1 MVSFPSGAV
10 CYSLFS
16 PLPIHLLCITSQSDF
31 PKSLV
36 SDLICLTLLLESAL
50 PQPLPSTTLQLPM
63 GRSVL
68 GEAEEQRGSKGL
80 AGLTPGRTDW
90 RPHRDKGLLASG
102 SRSQQGRQA
111 VRVPSRGDRNPP
123 RSADPGK
130 DAALLCCLRSPW

>member
-1 MVSFPSGAV
+1 MVSFPSGAA

-50 PQPLPSTTLQLPM
+50 PQPLPSTAFQLPM

-80 AGLTPGRTDW
+80 AGWTGRTDW
-90 RPHRDKGLLASG
+90 RRQRDEGFLAGGEPFSAEEAGHQGAIQGGLQPTSLYR
-102 SRSQQGRQA
+102 SR
-111 VRVPSRGDRNPP
+111 
-123 RSADPGK
+123 
-130 DAALLCCLRSPW
+130 

>member
-1 MVSFPSGAV
+1 M

-50 PQPLPSTTLQLPM
+50 PQPLPSTTAFQLPM

-80 AGLTPGRTDW
+80 AGWTNGTDW
-90 RPHRDKGLLASG
+90 RLHRYKGLLG
-102 SRSQQGRQA
+102 SEEPLSAREAGCEGPIQRGLQPTLLYRSR
-111 VRVPSRGDRNPP
+111 
-123 RSADPGK
+123 
-130 DAALLCCLRSPW
+130 

>member
-1 MVSFPSGAV
+1 MPAMVAFPSRGG

-50 PQPLPSTTLQLPM
+50 PRPLPSTAFQLPM

-68 GEAEEQRGSKGL
+68 GEVEELRGSQG
-80 AGLTPGRTDW
+80 
-90 RPHRDKGLLASG
+90 
-102 SRSQQGRQA
+102 GRQD
-111 VRVPSRGDRNPP
+111 RLGTTRGQGPSGWWEAIL
-123 RSADPGK
+123 SWEAG
-130 DAALLCCLRSPW
+130 CESPN

>member
-1 MVSFPSGAV
+1 MVSFPSGAA

-50 PQPLPSTTLQLPM
+50 PQPLPSTAFQLPM

-68 GEAEEQRGSKGL
+68 GEAEEQRGSKGPAGWTDRTGWRTHGDKGFL
-80 AGLTPGRTDW
+80 AGGEPISAEEADREGPIQGGLRLTSLYR
-90 RPHRDKGLLASG
+90 
-102 SRSQQGRQA
+102 SR
-111 VRVPSRGDRNPP
+111 
-123 RSADPGK
+123 
-130 DAALLCCLRSPW
+130 

>member
-50 PQPLPSTTLQLPM
+50 PQPLPSPAFHLPM

-68 GEAEEQRGSKGL
+68 GEAEEQRGSKGV
-80 AGLTPGRTDW
+80 AGWTDRTDW
-90 RPHRDKGLLASG
+90 RPRRDKGLLASG
-102 SRSQQGRQA
+102 EPFSQQGRQA
-111 VRVPSRGDRNPP
+111 VRVPSTGDCNPP
-123 RSADPGK
+123 HSTDPGK
-130 DAALLCCLRSPW
+130 DAALRCLRSPW

>member
-102 SRSQQGRQA
+102 EPFSAGEAGCEGPIRGRPQPTSRYR
-111 VRVPSRGDRNPP
+111 SR
-123 RSADPGK
+123 
-130 DAALLCCLRSPW
+130 